1 MSRESRGGCSG
12 EREES
17 GQQKQPWEHEMGVE
31 EAREGLAGDIYRS
44 MLRSESVAGQCGGE
58 KRGPPDM
65 YDLTWKPFMNNP
77 TLL

>member
-1 MSRESRGGCSG
+1 
-12 EREES
+12 
-17 GQQKQPWEHEMGVE
+17 MGVE

-44 MLRSESVAGQCGGE
+44 MLRSESVAGKCGGE
-58 KRGPPDM
+58 KRGPPDT